1 MLLHSKNVALGSLG
15 SCKLDKKL
23 SLFLTF
29 VKILPI
35 NKIEKLLLNSLK
47 CLNKYFS
54 TQRSEGFNEIFKELI
69 S

>member
-1 MLLHSKNVALGSLG
+1 MLLHSKNVALDSLG

-23 SLFLTF
+23 SLFKTF

-47 CLNKYFS
+47 CLNKYIS
-54 TQRSEGFNEIFKELI
+54 TQGFKGFNEISKELI